1 VSPSL
6 VAIKQKLKQKA
17 VHRQSSEAHQTR
29 SLELEK
35 LQLQRELDNAEEYRN
50 KEAGFGFSVDVG
62 GALNGA
68 VQSGISAATNFA
80 KDQANNL
87 IDKGK
92 AFLGLNTPP
101 ADQPPEVEVD
111 DDCVEDCHDETER
124 EEKRRLERQKIMH
137 DRMDEAEKARE
148 AREMERE
155 QMEALREQ
163 ELQEKIEQEEEKKQ
177 HEDERPHPPSP
188 EDGDPDDEDDDGSFP
203 TKPLRI
209 RGKKRVCRDG
219 NCWYAPTNID
229 TEGLDIETSADEKKI
244 LRDRIAGMTGQQRE
258 GFRDGFEQ
266 GVNELRYFKQGYNL
280 GFKEAKEEELRE
292 QREEANRKPVIP
304 LDPSLE
310 SESQSIGDKV
320 SGLVNG
326 AISGGVQ
333 KLTGAVDSAIG
344 GLGAKIGGSL
354 GGLFIEEQ
362 EIISKQKHKHTQK
375 HNNKYGG
382 AVADTNPIPDA

>member
-1 VSPSL
+1 
-6 VAIKQKLKQKA
+6 
-17 VHRQSSEAHQTR
+17 
-29 SLELEK
+29 
-35 LQLQRELDNAEEYRN
+35 
-50 KEAGFGFSVDVG
+50 
-62 GALNGA
+62 
-68 VQSGISAATNFA
+68 
-80 KDQANNL
+80 
-87 IDKGK
+87 
-92 AFLGLNTPP
+92 
-101 ADQPPEVEVD
+101 
-111 DDCVEDCHDETER
+111 
-124 EEKRRLERQKIMH
+124 
-137 DRMDEAEKARE
+137 
-148 AREMERE
+148 
-155 QMEALREQ
+155 
-163 ELQEKIEQEEEKKQ
+163 
-177 HEDERPHPPSP
+177 
-188 EDGDPDDEDDDGSFP
+188 
-203 TKPLRI
+203 
-209 RGKKRVCRDG
+209 
-219 NCWYAPTNID
+219 
-229 TEGLDIETSADEKKI
+229 